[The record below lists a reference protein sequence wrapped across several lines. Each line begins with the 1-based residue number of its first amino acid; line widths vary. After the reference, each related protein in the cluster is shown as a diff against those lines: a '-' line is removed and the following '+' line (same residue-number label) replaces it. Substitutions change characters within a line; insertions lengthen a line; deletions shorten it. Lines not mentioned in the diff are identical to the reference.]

1 MEITDIFDAKFDK
14 FQGIIFGISG
24 TGKQYNMK
32 DFIIKNNS
40 SATFIEIED
49 EGTNKKLENK

>member
-1 MEITDIFDAKFDK
+1 METMDIFDTKFDK
-14 FQGIIFGISG
+14 VQGIIFGISG

-32 DFIIKNNS
+32 DFIKKNNS

-49 EGTNKKLENK
+49 TNKKVRK